1 MFICTTQPN
10 RRSYKMLEL
19 SMRLIFIERNYR
31 ILFSL
36 NFNTSLRNDKPVMGS
51 TWKLPLLHTFTLK
64 AATTKYNEQ
73 HTSADQYDGRKRK
86 RNKEKINNN
95 TCTHSKHK
103 KNRYSMYILI
113 NPFCLRVLF
122 NFLIFCK
129 TREKT
134 RRKQ

>member
-1 MFICTTQPN
+1 
-10 RRSYKMLEL
+10 MLEL
-19 SMRLIFIERNYR
+19 SMRLIFIKRNYR

-64 AATTKYNEQ
+64 AATTKFNEQ
-73 HTSADQYDGRKRK
+73 HTSADQYVGRKRK
-86 RNKEKINNN
+86 RKKEKINNK
-95 TCTHSKHK
+95 TCTHSKQK
-103 KNRYSMYILI
+103 KQIFMYILI

-122 NFLIFCK
+122 NILIFCK